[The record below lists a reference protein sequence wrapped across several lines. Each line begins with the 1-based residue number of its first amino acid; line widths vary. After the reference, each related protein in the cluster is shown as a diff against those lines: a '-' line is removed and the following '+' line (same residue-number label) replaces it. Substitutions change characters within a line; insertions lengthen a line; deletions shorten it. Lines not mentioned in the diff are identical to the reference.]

1 MGGRQTEF
9 RELQRN
15 LGLSAREVAD
25 LIGRSVSVVHQ
36 YRSAGKHA
44 RIPPEDVLK
53 VMRAAWRKKAMENL
67 EQAIATIRAV
77 GLDIDWTSLE
87 VMLEGRGVAP
97 SGLPER
103 RACRSTRMWHRTGDH
118 MMHRIVDG
126 DCRARKFSDHPLGYA
141 HPIGDH
147 CCRVEGR

>member
-36 YRSAGKHA
+36 YRSTGKHA
-44 RIPPEDVLK
+44 RIPPGDVLK
-53 VMRAAWRKKAMENL
+53 VMRTAWRKKAMENL

-77 GLDIDWTSLE
+77 GLDIDWTRLE
-87 VMLEGRGVAP
+87 MMLEEAATWEWRRPGFL
-97 SGLPER
+97 SGGLAAQP
-103 RACRSTRMWHRTGDH
+103 ACGTAQAT
-118 MMHRIVDG
+118 I
-126 DCRARKFSDHPLGYA
+126 
-141 HPIGDH
+141 
-147 CCRVEGR
+147 